1 MAELKSAFGSNALE
15 MMKSADIILQKVGS
29 PSDLKFQPIQASKKY
44 KLCINTNKYQN
55 FVREEFGDA
64 IFCQETLAQ
73 ELNKPSTQKKQQP
86 KVEIRIRSTN
96 NIFEFLGQVV
106 KAQLAD
112 PPYMLTLPPTATTFN
127 SNKSASNEYALLVV
141 DKDKPQQRPFS
152 SIEGL
157 DGSIYSIPSQNNGY
171 SPLAIKLLTQ
181 FMSLQKIPGSIP
193 ASPSVLL
200 K

>member
-1 MAELKSAFGSNALE
+1 MATLKSNFGSNVLE
-15 MMKSADIILQKVGS
+15 AIKSADIILQKVGA
-29 PSDLKFQPIQASKKY
+29 PSELKFQPIQVSKKY
-44 KLCINTNKYQN
+44 KLCINTNKYEN
-55 FVREEFGDA
+55 FVREEFGDE
-64 IFCQETLAQ
+64 IFCQETLVQ
-73 ELNKPSTQKKQQP
+73 ELKKPSSVKKVQP

-112 PPYMLTLPPTATTFN
+112 PPYILTLPPTATTFN
-127 SNKSASNEYALLVV
+127 SNKSTSNKYALLVV
-141 DKDKPQQRPFS
+141 DKDKPQARPFS

-157 DGSIYSIPSQNNGY
+157 DGHVYSIPSQNNGY
-171 SPLAIKLLTQ
+171 SPLAIKLLAQ

-193 ASPSVLL
+193 TSPSVLL